1 LNTGKTQ
8 LKKLPNRKVVKLS
21 GSEANRHRITAGYY
35 ESAGN
40 GGGGGSI
47 YNYFMTFKRI
57 TEAVLRWAFFALNL
71 FMLSLYIIQN

>member
-1 LNTGKTQ
+1 M
-8 LKKLPNRKVVKLS
+8 KKLPNRKVIKLS
-21 GSEANRHRITAGYY
+21 GSDANRLRITAGYL
-35 ESAGN
+35 ESGVGGGN
-40 GGGGGSI
+40 GSGGGSI